1 MSVTPY
7 LQVTDAKKAIDFYV
21 EAFGAVEQF
30 CLPAEDGK
38 KIMHAV
44 LAIAGGTVF
53 LSDMAPPAKP
63 ASVSVALGLEN
74 AQAVD
79 AMAARVAAA
88 GATINF
94 GPQDMFWGDRF
105 AELTDPFGHSWM
117 LSAPKA

>member
-7 LQVTDAKKAIDFYV
+7 LTLADASAAIDFY
-21 EAFGAVEQF
+21 EKAFGAVEQF
-30 CLPAEDGK
+30 RLPANDGK

-44 LAIAGGTVF
+44 LQIAGGTIF
-53 LSDMAPPAKP
+53 LSDMGPSERP
-63 ASVSVALGLEN
+63 ASVAVALGLDG

-79 AMAARVAAA
+79 ALAARVAEA
-88 GATINF
+88 GATITF

-105 AELTDPFGHSWM
+105 AELTDPFGHRWI

>member
-30 CLPAEDGK
+30 RLPAEDGK

-53 LSDMAPPAKP
+53 LSDMGPPKQP
-63 ASVSVALGLEN
+63 AGVSVALGLEN
-74 AQAVD
+74 AKAVD
-79 AMAARVAAA
+79 VMAARVAAA
-88 GATINF
+88 AATINF

-105 AELTDPFGHSWM
+105 AELTDPFDTAGC
-117 LSAPKA
+117 

>member
-21 EAFGAVEQF
+21 EAFGALEQF
-30 CLPAEDGK
+30 RLPAEDGK

-53 LSDMAPPAKP
+53 LSDMAPPTKP

>member
-1 MSVTPY
+1 
-7 LQVTDAKKAIDFYV
+7 
-21 EAFGAVEQF
+21 
-30 CLPAEDGK
+30 
-38 KIMHAV
+38 
-44 LAIAGGTVF
+44 
-53 LSDMAPPAKP
+53 
-63 ASVSVALGLEN
+63 VALGLES

>member
-30 CLPAEDGK
+30 RLPAEDGK

-53 LSDMAPPAKP
+53 LSDMGPPKQP
-63 ASVSVALGLEN
+63 AGVSVALGLEN
-74 AQAVD
+74 AKAVD
-79 AMAARVAAA
+79 VMAARVAAA
-88 GATINF
+88 AATINF
-94 GPQDMFWGDRF
+94 GPQDMFWGDCF
-105 AELTDPFGHSWM
+105 TELTDPFGHSWM